1 MYKYIHPQEY
11 NIQSKT
17 DQVRYYL
24 LNYFLI
30 VSYNISYE

>member
-1 MYKYIHPQEY
+1 MYKVIGPQEY
-11 NIQSKT
+11 NKQSIIL
-17 DQVRYYL
+17 QMPYYL